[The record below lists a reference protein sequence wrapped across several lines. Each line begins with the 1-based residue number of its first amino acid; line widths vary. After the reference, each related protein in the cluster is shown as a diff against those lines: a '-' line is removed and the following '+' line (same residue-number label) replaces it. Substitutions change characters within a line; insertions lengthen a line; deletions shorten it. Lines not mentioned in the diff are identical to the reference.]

1 MSDVIYP
8 VILSGGGGTRLWPRS
23 RREKPKPFLPLLG
36 DRTLFQQALDRCS
49 LDARFASP
57 LVVAGDAHKAFIQ
70 EQAGSDTVLIIEPAA
85 RNTAPAIAL
94 AAAWLPEDAIML
106 VCPSD
111 HHIVDTASFVT
122 AACAAA
128 TLASD
133 DWFVAFGITP
143 DRPETGYGYI
153 RRGSPVSGGF
163 VVDSFVEKPDLER
176 AQAYV
181 ADGGYDWNGGI
192 FAFRAGAFMAEL
204 TRHRPEMARLVREAM
219 AGSRSEGRFVYP
231 AAEPF
236 AAIEAESVDYAL
248 MEKTDRA
255 AVVPAAMGWSDVG
268 NWQALRDARPGDEA
282 GNRVTGDAELFDC
295 RNVLVDSDGPHVSV
309 VGLEDVIVVV
319 DGDRVLVAA
328 ASAAGNVGKLEGAS
342 RQ

>member
-1 MSDVIYP
+1 MTLSIHP

-23 RREKPKPFLPLLG
+23 RKAKPKPFLPLLG

-49 LDARFASP
+49 GSANFAAP
-57 LVVAGDAHKAFIQ
+57 LIVAGAAHFEHIQ
-70 EQAGSDTVLIIEPAA
+70 AQAGPDAVLIIEPAA

-111 HHIVDTASFVT
+111 HHIIDRDAFIT
-122 AACAAA
+122 AAGSAAA
-128 TLASD
+128 LASD
-133 DWFVAFGITP
+133 DRFVAFGITP

-153 RRGSPVSGGF
+153 RRGDPVGGGYAI
-163 VVDSFVEKPDLER
+163 DSFVEKPEFAR
-176 AQAYV
+176 AQAYLAV
-181 ADGGYDWNGGI
+181 GGYDWNGGI
-192 FAFRAGAFMAEL
+192 FAFRAGAFMTEL
-204 TRHRPEMARLVREAM
+204 ARHRPDMARLVRDSL
-219 AGSRSEGRFVYP
+219 AGGRSEGQFVYP

-248 MEKTDRA
+248 MENTDRA
-255 AVVPAAMGWSDVG
+255 AVVPVAMGWSDVG

-282 GNRVTGDAELFDC
+282 GNRVSGDAELVDC
-295 RNVLVDSDGPHVSV
+295 RNVLVDTDGPHVSV
-309 VGLEDVIVVV
+309 VGLDDVIVVV

-328 ASAAGNVGKLEGAS
+328 ASAAGSVGKLEGAS
-342 RQ
+342 NQ